1 MSQICNNCGQ
11 PMPDGVKYC
20 PHCGSPTPLAPITDD
35 EANHSAK
42 TQAAGTTPPPVPPV
56 PPRQQPPIPA
66 AKPEPHSATPQRS
79 GKRFGLA
86 AAIAGA
92 SVAIILLLC
101 ALWYV
106 RSNTHV
112 TVVKRV
118 STQSIPVDSLG
129 QADVDSIFQVMMQQ
143 SDKQMA
149 MMDSMEREFL
159 YGADAVPQE
168 AEEDG
173 GSESASR
180 QTQPGVLNMG
190 GRIGAQEC
198 VLHLNINDPQ
208 NVKGSA
214 RFVTKGRQGVPMKL
228 IGIMNGDGSL
238 TVSIYKGEE
247 IAGTMI
253 GSCNGQT
260 FEGSF
265 TTSGNKQIPFSFA
278 RMR

>member
-20 PHCGSPTPLAPITDD
+20 PHCGTPTPLAPITDD
-35 EANHSAK
+35 EADNSAK
-42 TQAAGTTPPPVPPV
+42 AQPTSSTPPPPPM
-56 PPRQQPPIPA
+56 PPRSEVKSGSQPA
-66 AKPEPHSATPQRS
+66 APSQHGGR
-79 GKRFGLA
+79 RFGLA

-101 ALWYV
+101 ALWYI
-106 RSNTHV
+106 RSNTRV

-159 YGADAVPQE
+159 YGADAMPQE
-168 AEEDG
+168 EEAGSAE
-173 GSESASR
+173 STRA
-180 QTQPGVLNMG
+180 QKQPGLLNMG

-214 RFVTKGRQGVPMKL
+214 RFVTKGKQGVPMKL

-238 TVSIYKGEE
+238 TVSMYKGED
-247 IAGTMI
+247 IAGTLI
-253 GSCNGQT
+253 GSCNGQS
-260 FEGSF
+260 FEGNF

>member
-20 PHCGSPTPLAPITDD
+20 PHCGNPTPLAPITDD
-35 EANHSAK
+35 EADLSAK
-42 TQAAGTTPPPVPPV
+42 TQPASSTPPPVPPA
-56 PPRQQPPIPA
+56 QQPPRPA
-66 AKPEPHSATPQRS
+66 AKSGPQPAAPAQRRS
-79 GKRFGLA
+79 RRFGLA
-86 AAIAGA
+86 AAIAGV

-101 ALWYV
+101 ALWYI

-159 YGADAVPQE
+159 YGADAMPQE
-168 AEEDG
+168 EDTGSAAEG
-173 GSESASR
+173 TGA
-180 QTQPGVLNMG
+180 QKQPGLLNMG

-214 RFVTKGRQGVPMKL
+214 RFVTKGKQGVPMKL

-238 TVSIYKGEE
+238 TVSMYKGEE
-247 IAGTMI
+247 IAGTLI
-253 GSCNGQT
+253 GNCNGQA

>member
-1 MSQICNNCGQ
+1 
-11 PMPDGVKYC
+11 MPDGVKYC
-20 PHCGSPTPLAPITDD
+20 PHCGAPTPLAPITDD
-35 EANHSAK
+35 EPNRGTEA
-42 TQAAGTTPPPVPPV
+42 QAATGSTPPPPEPPVPPV
-56 PPRQQPPIPA
+56 QQPPRPA
-66 AKPEPHSATPQRS
+66 AKPIPQPATPQRG

-101 ALWYV
+101 ALWYI

-118 STQSIPVDSLG
+118 STQSIPIDSLG

-159 YGADAVPQE
+159 YGADAVPQQ
-168 AEEDG
+168 AEEATG
-173 GSESASR
+173 NENASA
-180 QTQPGVLNMG
+180 QKQPGVLNMG

-214 RFVTKGRQGVPMKL
+214 RFVTKGKQGVPMKL

-247 IAGTMI
+247 IAGTLM

>member
-1 MSQICNNCGQ
+1 
-11 PMPDGVKYC
+11 MPDGVKYC
-20 PHCGSPTPLAPITDD
+20 PHCGCPTPLAPITDD
-35 EANHSAK
+35 GADWQQPKPASPDAKPKEATGS
-42 TQAAGTTPPPVPPV
+42 TPPPVPPQA
-56 PPRQQPPIPA
+56 QQPPRPM
-66 AKPEPHSATPQRS
+66 AKPEPQTQTPRRG

-101 ALWYV
+101 ALWYI
-106 RSNTHV
+106 RSNTRV

-159 YGADAVPQE
+159 YGANAMPQDE
-168 AEEDG
+168 AETG

-180 QTQPGVLNMG
+180 QKQPGVLNMS

-214 RFVTKGRQGVPMKL
+214 RFVTKGKQGIPMKL

-238 TVSIYKGEE
+238 TVSLYKGEE
-247 IAGTMI
+247 IAGTLM
-253 GSCNGQT
+253 GNCNGQA

-265 TTSGNKQIPFSFA
+265 TTGGDKQIPFSFA